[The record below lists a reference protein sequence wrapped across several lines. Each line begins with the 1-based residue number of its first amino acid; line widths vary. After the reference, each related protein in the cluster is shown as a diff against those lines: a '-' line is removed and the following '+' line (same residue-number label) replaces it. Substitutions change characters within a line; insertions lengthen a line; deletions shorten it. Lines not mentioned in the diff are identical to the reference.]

1 MITSGFTNAPVTKL
15 LVFGIILTSFLATLT
30 DTKYFFWIEVWPHL
44 LDYAQFWRLLTWQ
57 VCYTNSTEVLFAAMS
72 LYQLRIIERLW
83 GTRKFASFLIATL
96 PYTTLLPPILLATII
111 RPISGAYIN
120 YLPAGPTPILFA
132 LLAQYHAAIPYIYK
146 YRLSSPVPATGSS
159 EREYGLELT
168 SKATSYLLP
177 LQLAFSQLPGSAIAA
192 GIGWI
197 VGFAYRREV
206 LPGAARW
213 RVPSWAIGDSG
224 QKERYASLR
233 RRMEG
238 EAGRATGIETQRQGE
253 GARRRG
259 MVGGLI
265 DQFRGAAL
273 CGPTIAIEVGE
284 GDSKANF
291 QVFEGILCQF
301 EWFARALKKDRF
313 KGKERKITL
322 PETSEKV
329 FKYFQY
335 FAFFGKVDFHDQ
347 VRDFDEGSVQHS
359 IQEMVDLWVFC
370 DTYDIAE
377 LQIYAIVQLRRL
389 LQWSCEW
396 HYRINDDTLAL
407 AHASTN
413 EDSHLRI
420 IFAEFIVQRIQEFGD
435 PESKYEFLGEYTG
448 FISELYRAKGRY
460 DQTQLGSGPV
470 TFPMSFSDLTSYNVL
485 QISESWQAV

>member
-30 DTKYFFWIEVWPHL
+30 DTKYFFWIEVRPHL

-57 VCYTNSTEVLFAAMS
+57 VCYTNSTEVLFAGMS

-83 GTRKFASFLIATL
+83 GTRKFAVGRNTYREFDIRGRTQSFLIATL

-146 YRLSSPVPATGSS
+146 YRLSSPIPATGSS
-159 EREYGLELT
+159 EREHGLELT

-192 GIGWI
+192 GIGWV

-213 RVPSWAIGDSG
+213 RVPSWVIGDSG

-238 EAGRATGIETQRQGE
+238 EAGRATGIQTQRQGE

-265 DQFRGAAL
+265 DQFRGA
-273 CGPTIAIEVGE
+273 
-284 GDSKANF
+284 
-291 QVFEGILCQF
+291 
-301 EWFARALKKDRF
+301 
-313 KGKERKITL
+313 
-322 PETSEKV
+322 
-329 FKYFQY
+329 
-335 FAFFGKVDFHDQ
+335 
-347 VRDFDEGSVQHS
+347 
-359 IQEMVDLWVFC
+359 
-370 DTYDIAE
+370 
-377 LQIYAIVQLRRL
+377 
-389 LQWSCEW
+389 
-396 HYRINDDTLAL
+396 
-407 AHASTN
+407 
-413 EDSHLRI
+413 
-420 IFAEFIVQRIQEFGD
+420 
-435 PESKYEFLGEYTG
+435 
-448 FISELYRAKGRY
+448 
-460 DQTQLGSGPV
+460 
-470 TFPMSFSDLTSYNVL
+470 
-485 QISESWQAV
+485 